1 MENKSKASQLA
12 LFEIS
17 IRVQAQNYQL
27 RIGSAAGWIA
37 LILIAGIRVAIYFL
51 KGTH

>member
-1 MENKSKASQLA
+1 MENKTQNSQMA
-12 LFEIS
+12 LFEIT

-37 LILIAGIRVAIYFL
+37 LILVAGIRVAMYFL
-51 KGTH
+51 KGAH